1 MLHSGKE
8 LTIYISRDEEEF
20 SRVEEALRAAA
31 VRYRIW
37 TTNEYPVFGWTRLDP
52 RLLARGERHL
62 RKVYHIDV
70 EEGDRQNLIEA
81 NIAIRNVTGRIFNA
95 ERRSEI
101 I

>member
-1 MLHSGKE
+1 M
-8 LTIYISRDEEEF
+8 
-20 SRVEEALRAAA
+20 
-31 VRYRIW
+31 RYRIW

>member
-1 MLHSGKE
+1 MFRGEKE
-8 LTIYISRDEEEF
+8 LTVYISSDGEEF
-20 SRVEEALRAAA
+20 ARVEQALRAAA
-31 VRYRIW
+31 VRYRVW
-37 TTNEYPVFGWTRLDP
+37 TTTEYPVFGWTRLDP
-52 RLLARGERHL
+52 RLMARGERHL

-81 NIAIRNVTGRIFNA
+81 NRTIRAVTGRIFNA

>member
-1 MLHSGKE
+1 MFRGEKE
-8 LTIYISRDEEEF
+8 LTVYISNDGEEF
-20 SRVEEALRAAA
+20 ARVEAALRAAN
-31 VRYRIW
+31 VRYRVW
-37 TTNEYPVFGWTRLDP
+37 TTTEDPVFGWTRLDP
-52 RLLARGERHL
+52 RLMARGERHL